1 MSCIKVSAPG
11 SLMLTGEHA
20 VLHGSP
26 AAAGAVNKRIYL
38 TLTPRTDR
46 TVHIESPLGNLNTTL
61 DNLPTESQF
70 KFVIEAIRQSR
81 LNIGIDI
88 KTESEFS
95 STVGL
100 GSSAAVTVCTCMAL
114 NTLKGII
121 PRREELFC
129 QCYNVVHGVQKTG
142 SGCDL
147 AASIYG
153 GIIGMQSKEGEYIP
167 HKLGCSIFPD
177 IDLYYCGYKMK
188 TPDVIA
194 LVNQKAQAEPAKYE
208 KLYTYM
214 GLVADQTIKAME
226 ASNRQMTG
234 NLFNKYQQLMEELG
248 VCDTTLK
255 DIVTKLQ
262 ASPEVLG
269 AKISGSGLGD
279 CVMSLGIPSKKLEG
293 YLNIPVKITDQGA
306 TLC

>member
-1 MSCIKVSAPG
+1 MPCIKVSAPG

-26 AAAGAVNKRIYL
+26 AAACAVDKRIYL
-38 TLTPRTDR
+38 TLSPRNDR
-46 TVHIESPLGNLNTTL
+46 TVHIESPLGSLETTL
-61 DNLPTESQF
+61 DSLPSESQF
-70 KFVIEAIRQSR
+70 KFIIEAIKLVR
-81 LNIGIDI
+81 LNIGVDI

-121 PRREELFC
+121 PKRDELFC

-153 GIIGMQSKEGEYIP
+153 GIIAMESKDGQYTP
-167 HKLGCSIFPD
+167 RKLDCPSLPE

-188 TPDVIA
+188 TPEVIA
-194 LVNQKAQAEPAKYE
+194 LVNKKAQAEPEKYE
-208 KLYTYM
+208 KLYQYM
-214 GLVADQTIKAME
+214 TQVAGATVTLLERGNFEMV
-226 ASNRQMTG
+226 G
-234 NLFNKYQQLMEELG
+234 NLFGKYQILMEQLG
-248 VCDTTLK
+248 VCDDTLK
-255 DIVTKLQ
+255 DRVTQLQ
-262 ASPEVLG
+262 NDSKVLG

-279 CVMSLGIPSKKLEG
+279 CVISLGIPSKKLEG
-293 YLNIPVKITDQGA
+293 YQNIPVKITDQGA
-306 TLC
+306 DPC

>member
-1 MSCIKVSAPG
+1 MPCIKVSAPG
-11 SLMLTGEHA
+11 SLMITGEHA
-20 VLHGSP
+20 VLHGKP
-26 AAAGAVNKRIYL
+26 AAACAIDKRIYL
-38 TLTPRTDR
+38 YLEPRPDR
-46 TVHIESPLGNLNTTL
+46 TVHIESPLGKLDTTL
-61 DNLPTESQF
+61 DALPAESQF
-70 KFVIEAIRQSR
+70 KFIIEAIRQSG
-81 LNIGIDI
+81 ITTGIDI
-88 KTESEFS
+88 RTESEFS

-100 GSSAAVTVCTCMAL
+100 GSSAAVTVCICMAL
-114 NTLKGII
+114 NALLKKEVSK
-121 PRREELFC
+121 EELFR
-129 QCYNVVHGVQKTG
+129 QCYSVVHGVQKTG

-153 GIIGMQSKEGEYIP
+153 GIIGMQSKAGEYIP
-167 HKLGCSIFPD
+167 HKLGCSILPD

-214 GLVADQTIKAME
+214 GLVADQTIKALE

>member
-26 AAAGAVNKRIYL
+26 AAACAVDKRIYL
-38 TLTPRTDR
+38 TLSPRNDR
-46 TVHIESPLGNLNTTL
+46 TVHIESPLGSLETTL
-61 DNLPTESQF
+61 DSLPSESQF
-70 KFVIEAIRQSR
+70 KFIIEAIKLVR
-81 LNIGIDI
+81 LNIGVDI

-121 PRREELFC
+121 PKRDELFC

-153 GIIGMQSKEGEYIP
+153 GIIAMESKDGQYTP
-167 HKLGCSIFPD
+167 RKLDCPSLPE

-188 TPDVIA
+188 TPEVIA
-194 LVNQKAQAEPAKYE
+194 LVNKKAQAEPEKYE
-208 KLYTYM
+208 KLYQYM
-214 GLVADQTIKAME
+214 TQVAGATVTLLERGNFEMV
-226 ASNRQMTG
+226 G
-234 NLFNKYQQLMEELG
+234 NLFGKYQILMEQLG
-248 VCDTTLK
+248 VCDDTLK
-255 DIVTKLQ
+255 DMVTQLQ
-262 ASPEVLG
+262 NDSKVLG

-279 CVMSLGIPSKKLEG
+279 CVISLGIPSKKLEG
-293 YLNIPVKITDQGA
+293 YQNIPVKITDQGA
-306 TLC
+306 DPC